1 MVKPYKIVITLII
14 LLLLLAL
21 PGWFLRLSEVTILGK
36 TIVIPNVN
44 KLFTPD
50 TLSYTPTSSLLNPEL
65 ENLDKHIDTAINSIS
80 YKTGGADYIS
90 IADSLLMAINSV
102 SQSDST
108 AAMADST
115 TRITAD
121 WLRNRIIPIEFADSS
136 AKELNP
142 FFEALRK
149 NLPSKELIRVMHYG
163 DSQIEGDRVTS
174 FLRARLQ
181 SRFGGGGVG
190 LLHAVPFSYQFA
202 NVTLSTSSN
211 WEKLIL
217 ADGSS
222 KSSGVKRLGTLFG
235 FSSFKKSKSLFGGEQ
250 ITKAWVE
257 MQRMGSRNVPARNFT
272 QLRVFYGYNNQ
283 PFTLELMVG
292 EQTLDAE
299 LIPTTA
305 SLSKLQWDVPLS
317 VNTMKL
323 RFSGTNSPMIYAL
336 ALDAKKGIAVDNIAL
351 RGSSGTDFT
360 RTDLTFFKEMMG
372 MLNTKLIILQ
382 FGVNV
387 VPHVVSD
394 YTYYEEQLYNQIAA
408 LKRIAPSA
416 SVVVIGVSD
425 MARKEGG
432 EFVSYPN
439 IEHIRN
445 AQRNAAF
452 RAGAAFWDC
461 YTAMGGKNAMVA
473 WAFANPALA
482 NKDFVHFTY
491 RGSRLVAEM
500 FYAALMSS
508 YQQHLRKFD
517 KPAEPAITEDK

>member
-1 MVKPYKIVITLII
+1 MVKPLKIAI
-14 LLLLLAL
+14 LLLILFSLLAL
-21 PGWFLRLSEVTILGK
+21 PGWFLRLSEVTILGR
-36 TIVIPNVN
+36 TIVIPNVRE
-44 KLFTPD
+44 LFTMDSIAQPSI
-50 TLSYTPTSSLLNPEL
+50 LSKLNPEL
-65 ENLDKHIDTAINSIS
+65 ETLDKHIDLAIGSVNTPASNVGLITIRDSLLTAINSAMQ
-80 YKTGGADYIS
+80 G
-90 IADSLLMAINSV
+90 DSSATFL
-102 SQSDST
+102 
-108 AAMADST
+108 DST
-115 TRITAD
+115 TTITAD
-121 WLRNRIIPIEFADSS
+121 WLRNRIIPIEFADST
-136 AKELNP
+136 ARELRP

-190 LLHAVPFSYQFA
+190 LLHAVPFSYQFS
-202 NVTLSTSSN
+202 NLTLSTSSN

-222 KSSGVKRLGTLFG
+222 KSTGVKRLGALFG
-235 FSSFKKSKSLFGGEQ
+235 FSSFKKSNSLFGGEQ
-250 ITKAWVE
+250 TTKAWVE

-292 EQTLDAE
+292 EQTVDAD
-299 LIPTTA
+299 LIASTT
-305 SLSKLQWDVPLS
+305 SLSKLQWDIPLT
-317 VNTMKL
+317 VNTLKL
-323 RFSGTNSPMIYAL
+323 RLSGTSSPMIYAL

-461 YTAMGGKNAMVA
+461 YAAMGGKNAMVA

-508 YQQHLRKFD
+508 YQQHLRKFE
-517 KPAEPAITEDK
+517 KPAEPSVTEDK